1 MAGFWKPV
9 TIIQRLI
16 VWELN
21 LRKNISL
28 PPPPNLQYPHP
39 HNSLKIINGYFPNDL
54 PKNQKYDFIIFNDVF
69 EHIPNV
75 EMIVKNCY
83 DSLNSNGIVIIN
95 LPLNTGFIY
104 WLSYLMYRIFGTE
117 KYLNRLYQFD
127 YVSPH
132 LYYFNKRNLTTLL
145 RKNNFTLLKYHRVST
160 LVKGSVASRINML
173 NTKMNRL
180 SVFLIESLL
189 PLTNILPED
198 CGCFYYKKTD

>member
-1 MAGFWKPV
+1 
-9 TIIQRLI
+9 
-16 VWELN
+16 
-21 LRKNISL
+21 
-28 PPPPNLQYPHP
+28 
-39 HNSLKIINGYFPNDL
+39 
-54 PKNQKYDFIIFNDVF
+54 
-69 EHIPNV
+69 
-75 EMIVKNCY
+75 MIVKNCY